1 MKTLFFALCL
11 LFSCVSNA
19 ALIKFEPQYNS
30 YQVGDVITLNLTIS
44 DFSETLGGFS
54 AEILFPVSGLE
65 LLDWQFGIG
74 FDDGLGKIPPYEEF
88 DRLAG
93 FLFLEDISALEADE
107 TILAVNQGTR
117 FTFASV
123 SFLALEAGDL
133 LFSFDPAKFV
143 LLGFVSNDLINVTGT
158 DLTLTVQPAQV
169 PAPATAMLLLAGLGV
184 LLRRQTRK

>member
-19 ALIKFEPQYNS
+19 AIIKFEPQDSS

-44 DFSETLGGFS
+44 DFSETLGLFS
-54 AEILFPVSGLE
+54 AEILFPVSGVEYLNY
-65 LLDWQFGIG
+65 QFGIG
-74 FDDGLGKIPPYEEF
+74 FDDGFGNNPFDEI

-93 FLFLEDISALEADE
+93 FLFLQDLSPLDADE
-107 TILAVNQGTR
+107 SILAVNQGTR

-123 SFLALEAGDL
+123 SFLAIEAGDL
-133 LFSFDPAKFV
+133 LFSFDPAKLFA
-143 LLGFVSNDLINVTGT
+143 LGFVSNDFINVTGT